1 MMKKIKVNL
10 TGTDDPYE
18 GVARSIGGLDD
29 LRLNVRG
36 ARVLVKPNICS
47 PFPPQ
52 ESPSNTHP
60 EVIGAVV
67 RYLKEKGAQKVLVGD
82 EPVWG
87 LSSRLCYEKSG
98 VKTAVER
105 EGAEPVFFEE
115 GQRVKK
121 KIHNGRIFQSISLP
135 AVLDEV
141 DLLVN
146 VPKMKTNAMTL
157 ITLCVKNLLG
167 LTSFKDRKRAHRG
180 IDLSYALI
188 DIAKVVK
195 PDLNL
200 VDAISA
206 SEGVGAHEGTSVE
219 LGLLIASRDMVAA
232 DIVGA
237 QVMGFDPM
245 EIVTN
250 QLALKE
256 GLGIKDIAQIEVAGK
271 TVDEF
276 KTSFRRPF
284 FRLVHPAPNVEVI
297 PGGICPGCTSRV
309 LRIPPKVDADKQY
322 GVLIGIRPRFPR
334 NRAFDE
340 IWCFGTCG
348 IEAGE
353 KIAARYPHLKKRMK
367 KVKGCPPL
375 DWWCEHTIKV
385 ELKEKGWIK

>member
-1 MMKKIKVNL
+1 MDKIKVNL
-10 TGTDDPYE
+10 TGTNDPYD
-18 GVARSIGGLDD
+18 GVAQAIEGLDD
-29 LRLNVRG
+29 RRLNVRG

-47 PFPPQ
+47 PFPPE

-60 EVIGAVV
+60 DVIGAVI

-98 VKTAVER
+98 VKTVVER
-105 EGAEPVFFEE
+105 EGGEPVFFEE
-115 GQRVKK
+115 AQRVKK
-121 KIHNGRIFQSISLP
+121 KVPQGRIFQSISLP

-146 VPKMKTNAMTL
+146 LPKMKTNAMTL
-157 ITLCVKNLLG
+157 VTLCVKNLLG
-167 LTSFKDRKRAHRG
+167 LVSFRDRKRAHRG

-188 DIAKVVK
+188 DIAKAVK

-200 VDAISA
+200 IDGMVA
-206 SEGVGAHEGTSVE
+206 SEGVGAHEGTSVP
-219 LGLLIASRDMVAA
+219 LSLLIASRDMVAA
-232 DIVGA
+232 DMVGA

-245 EIVTN
+245 EVVTN
-250 QLALKE
+250 QLALKD
-256 GLGIKDIAQIEVAGK
+256 GLGVKDPAQIEVVGK
-271 TVDEF
+271 TIDEVR
-276 KTSFRRPF
+276 TSFRRPV

-297 PGGICPGCTSRV
+297 PGGICPGCTSRI
-309 LRIPPKVDADKQY
+309 LRIPPKIEAGKQY
-322 GVLIGIRPRFPR
+322 GVLIGIRPRLPG

-353 KIAARYPHLKKRMK
+353 KDLISTVPI
-367 KVKGCPPL
+367 G
-375 DWWCEHTIKV
+375 D
-385 ELKEKGWIK
+385 